1 MLFRSLEWYQAY
13 ADYND
18 VRKMCEE
25 LIQGLVVEATGG
37 ATTLERDGVT
47 LQFGST
53 FATVRFVEGIV
64 AAGGPNVLTAS
75 EAEMRVAL
83 KTKGVPAEE
92 SAKWAGGKLFDEVFR
107 TFLEPTL
114 IQPTFVLDFPLT
126 LSPLAKKHRDDPRL
140 VERFELFVQ
149 GRELANA
156 FSELN
161 DPDDQRARF
170 EDQVAQR
177 AAGNEEAQLHD
188 ADFLRALEY
197 GMPPAGGIGIGIDR
211 LLMLLSGS
219 ASIRD
224 VILFPAMRPEEG
236 RS

>member
-1 MLFRSLEWYQAY
+1 
-13 ADYND
+13 YND
-18 VRKMCEE
+18 VRLMCEE
-25 LIQGLVVEATGG
+25 LIQGLVRDVAGEGM
-37 ATTLERDGVT
+37 TLERDGVT
-47 LQFGST
+47 LRFGQA
-53 FATVRFVEGIV
+53 FRKVRFVDGIV
-64 AAGGPNVLTAS
+64 AVGGPNVLTAT
-75 EAEMRVAL
+75 EAEMKAAL
-83 KTKGVPAEE
+83 RTKGVSAEA
-92 SAKWAGGKLFDEVFR
+92 SADWTGGKLMDEVFKA
-107 TFLEPTL
+107 FLEPTL

-140 VERFELFVQ
+140 VERFELFIQ

-177 AAGNEEAQLHD
+177 AAGNDEAQQYD
-188 ADFLRALEY
+188 ADYLRALEY

-211 LLMLLSGS
+211 LLMLLSDS
-219 ASIRD
+219 PSIRD